1 MSTSQDAVVRA
12 TPAQSRGFFGHPIG
26 LSTLFFTEFWE
37 RFSYYG
43 IRPLLV
49 LFMAA
54 ALADGGFGIE
64 RSQASAI
71 VGIYAAGV
79 YLASLPGGWVA
90 DRLLGLR
97 RAIMLG
103 AVFISLGHIC
113 IGFSAFGHLPLP
125 FFVGLILIVLG
136 TGLLK
141 PNISAIVGDL
151 YPEGGARRDA
161 GFSIFYMGINSGA
174 VAGQLLTGLLGE
186 AIGWHWGFGIA
197 GVGMLVGLVW
207 FALSAPRTLGN
218 LGLEISRDPDPV
230 KQARQER
237 LMKLAVALGLAL
249 LVLVIVLAAIGAI
262 HLNPQAIGKNMTYV
276 LVGMALLYF
285 GYVFGFGGLNSEEKK
300 RVLVIAILFF
310 FAAIFWAGFEQA
322 PTSLNLF
329 ARDFTQRV
337 YFGWTIP
344 AIWFQVINSVFI
356 VLLAPLFAALWTRV
370 GKRDANPSSPVKFS
384 LGLLFA
390 GLGFAVMIPAANLIV
405 GSGGALKV
413 SPMWLTVSY
422 ILQTIGE
429 LLLSPVGLSTMTKL
443 SPRKYVGQMMGIW
456 FLATSVGNLIAGL
469 VGGSVDPEKLEQ
481 TPKLFIGTTMAL
493 IAAAILLAIL
503 SPFIRKLIPNENKLI
518 GE

>member
-1 MSTSQDAVVRA
+1 
-12 TPAQSRGFFGHPIG
+12 
-26 LSTLFFTEFWE
+26 
-37 RFSYYG
+37 
-43 IRPLLV
+43 
-49 LFMAA
+49 
-54 ALADGGFGIE
+54 
-64 RSQASAI
+64 
-71 VGIYAAGV
+71 
-79 YLASLPGGWVA
+79 
-90 DRLLGLR
+90 
-97 RAIMLG
+97 
-103 AVFISLGHIC
+103 
-113 IGFSAFGHLPLP
+113 
-125 FFVGLILIVLG
+125 
-136 TGLLK
+136 
-141 PNISAIVGDL
+141 
-151 YPEGGARRDA
+151 
-161 GFSIFYMGINSGA
+161 
-174 VAGQLLTGLLGE
+174 
-186 AIGWHWGFGIA
+186 
-197 GVGMLVGLVW
+197 
-207 FALSAPRTLGN
+207 
-218 LGLEISRDPDPV
+218 
-230 KQARQER
+230 
-237 LMKLAVALGLAL
+237 
-249 LVLVIVLAAIGAI
+249 
-262 HLNPQAIGKNMTYV
+262 
-276 LVGMALLYF
+276 MALLYF

-356 VLLAPLFAALWTRV
+356 VLLAPVFAALWTSL
-370 GKRDANPSSPVKFS
+370 GKKDQNPSSPVKFS

-405 GSGGALKV
+405 GSNGTLKV

-481 TPKLFIGTTMAL
+481 TPKLFIGTTVAL

-503 SPFIRKLIPNENKLI
+503 SPFIKKLIPNENKLT